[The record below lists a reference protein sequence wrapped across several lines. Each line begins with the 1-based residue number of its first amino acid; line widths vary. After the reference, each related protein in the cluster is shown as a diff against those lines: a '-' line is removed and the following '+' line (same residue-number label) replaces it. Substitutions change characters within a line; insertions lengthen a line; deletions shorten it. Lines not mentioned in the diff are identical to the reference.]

1 MKVDGRW
8 GSGSGREPEE
18 LRAILRQW
26 RVPGPPHEIEDDL
39 RRTFRR
45 RRGRR
50 RPVLWLVVA
59 ASLALLL
66 AYQVKPP
73 GRPSPPVVAERPMP
87 RTPPPPPVV
96 AETHRHETPATPVP
110 AARTQRAAVA
120 PPVEDAVIVE
130 PRQAELLAQLARQL
144 KGARQALPGVS
155 LPRIEAVPAGGPP
168 PRVRAVQEGDTL
180 LQYHAH
186 WEKVGNEWPFLHR
199 SL

>member
-1 MKVDGRW
+1 MRVDRRW
-8 GSGSGREPEE
+8 GSGGGREPEE

-26 RVPGPPHEIEDDL
+26 KVPRPPREIEDDL
-39 RRTFRR
+39 RRTFRKR
-45 RRGRR
+45 RDR
-50 RPVLWLVVA
+50 RPRLLWLAVA
-59 ASLALLL
+59 ASVALLL

-73 GRPSPPVVAERPMP
+73 GRPALPVVPERPMT
-87 RTPPPPPVV
+87 RTPSPPPVV
-96 AETHRHETPATPVP
+96 ETHRHDTPGPP
-110 AARTQRAAVA
+110 PRTRRAAVA

-144 KGARQALPGVS
+144 KGVRQALPGVS

-168 PRVRAVQEGDTL
+168 PQVRAAREGDTL
-180 LQYHAH
+180 LQYNAH